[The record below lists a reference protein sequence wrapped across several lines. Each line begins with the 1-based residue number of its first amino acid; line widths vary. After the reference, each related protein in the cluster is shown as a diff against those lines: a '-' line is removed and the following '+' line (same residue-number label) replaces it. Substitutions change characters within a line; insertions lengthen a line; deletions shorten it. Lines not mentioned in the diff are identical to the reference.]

1 MNEAF
6 SWLSQLIETFY
17 RFFPHIVI
25 IRATHSGVKW
35 IRGSKIKAM
44 PPGLHW
50 YWPLTTELE
59 VLVTARQTLAI
70 PDQIL
75 TTKDGKKVTVKTLVV
90 YKIRDIIQ
98 AIGKTN
104 WDVDSTVNDLTQSAV
119 VRVVATHTLAEILQG
134 MTDETIINT
143 MTKEVR
149 KELRQYGVFIVRAKL
164 VNFAEAKVFKLLT
177 SQAEHHAMSNSQ
189 FYL

>member
-1 MNEAF
+1 M
-6 SWLSQLIETFY
+6 Q
-17 RFFPHIVI
+17 
-25 IRATHSGVKW
+25 
-35 IRGSKIKAM
+35 
-44 PPGLHW
+44 PGLHW

-59 VLVTARQTLAI
+59 VMVTARQTLSI

-98 AIGKTN
+98 AIGRVN

-119 VRVVATHTLAEILQG
+119 VRVVATHNLAEILQG

-149 KELRQYGVFIVRAKL
+149 KELRQYGVYIVRAKL